1 MVLDYFLWFLIYSF
15 AGWMYESA
23 VCSIRS
29 GKLVNRGFLIG
40 PVCPVYGVGAILL
53 IWALSSVANPALLF
67 LAGMGLT
74 CSLEYFTSWLM
85 EKLFHARW
93 WDYSRY
99 RFNLNGRIC
108 LLGALVF
115 GTFTVLLLL
124 WMHPAVRNT
133 TDAMPYTY
141 KLFFSGF
148 FLAVILID
156 GTVTVMDLI
165 SLKQKLYEIQGAM
178 NTFIEESRTQAE
190 TLLASVVEK
199 FEGSRFYNERIRRL
213 QNMTLQEKRI
223 LNAFP
228 TIKSKRYG
236 EALQHVKQRL
246 RTASR
251 PNGRA
256 E

>member
-1 MVLDYFLWFLIYSF
+1 MVLDYFLWFLFYSF
-15 AGWMYESA
+15 LGWLYES
-23 VCSIRS
+23 VLCSIQG

-40 PVCPVYGVGAILL
+40 PVCPIYGAGAVLL
-53 IWALSSVANPALLF
+53 IGALSQVGNPALLF
-67 LAGMGLT
+67 FAGIGLA
-74 CSLEYFTSWLM
+74 CSLEYFTSWLL

-115 GTFTVLLLL
+115 GVFTVLLLL
-124 WMHPAVRNT
+124 WLHPAAKAVT
-133 TDAMPYTY
+133 AQIPETY

-148 FLAVILID
+148 LLSALFID
-156 GTVTVMDLI
+156 GAATLANLI
-165 SLKQKLYEIQGAM
+165 SLKQKLCEIQDAI
-178 NTFIEESRTQAE
+178 NTFMGESRAQAG
-190 TLLASVVEK
+190 TFLTSLLEK
-199 FEGSRFYNERIRRL
+199 FEGSRFYSERIRLL
-213 QNMTLQEKRI
+213 QHMTLQEKRI

-228 TIKSKRYG
+228 TVKSRRYG

-246 RTASR
+246 KTASR
-251 PNGRA
+251 QNRRR